1 MAFPTI
7 SYTRETALGY
17 PGMIATTEPEWITSL
32 VVGATS
38 GAVIPGQAVV
48 VDTLGGTAKAPT
60 AGGAFAGVVVAD
72 RTLPTSQGN
81 NFGAFD
87 QFSSMRGGSI
97 WVNAPVA
104 VAQGDPVYFINAT
117 GVLTNVSAGGTLI
130 TGAEW
135 VHPTTGAGLSRI
147 RLAVSK

>member
-7 SYTRETALGY
+7 SYTRETAIGY

-38 GAVIPGQAVV
+38 GAVVPGTAVV
-48 VDTLGGTAKAPT
+48 VDTLGGTAKTPT

-81 NFGAFD
+81 NFGAYD
-87 QFSSMRGGSI
+87 QFSAMRGGSI
-97 WVNAPVA
+97 WVTAPGA
-104 VAQGDPVYFINAT
+104 VAQGDPVYFTAT
-117 GVLTNVSAGGTLI
+117 GVLTNVSTSATLI
-130 TGAEW
+130 SGAEW
-135 VHPTTGAGLSRI
+135 VHPTTGAGISRI